1 MAQLLCEFDNRFKE
15 SCLSSQKAWLSTDI
29 LKDQGSNIFLRFLS
43 LFSLENCKSDDDG
56 GGDSKHLYNVT
67 CIVPSIFST

>member
-15 SCLSSQKAWLSTDI
+15 NCLSSQEAWLSIDI

-43 LFSLENCKSDDDG
+43 LFSLENCKSDDNG